1 MDFESFAHVP
11 LTDEVLAHI
20 WEGEPGDVNQGGHR
34 FGLGREGKTEFP
46 ESWSIEQVAIA
57 VRKTLDQPQSVRT
70 FRQGIILKRLFLELI
85 VEVELRVKK
94 DGTIL
99 ITAFPLCGDGVFMN
113 VRGQRQQIPLN
124 INNLED

>member
-34 FGLGREGKTEFP
+34 YGLGREGKTEFP
-46 ESWSIEQVAIA
+46 ENWTLEQVSIA